1 MNATLSSHLSAAIVA
16 DRHARAAHHR
26 LVRLAVATPRPAPT
40 TSGHS
45 PAQRRF
51 RLRRAAA

>member
-1 MNATLSSHLSAAIVA
+1 MNPTLNSHLSAALVA

-26 LVRLAVATPRPAPT
+26 LVRQAGATEIPART
-40 TSGHS
+40 TSRQV

>member
-1 MNATLSSHLSAAIVA
+1 MNPTLHRHLASAIVA

-26 LVRLAVATPRPAPT
+26 LVRLAETTEGPAATTARPST
-40 TSGHS
+40 
-45 PAQRRF
+45 AQRRF